1 MSDQLKKALSDLD
14 EEVVLKI
21 VQERLEGGDDP
32 LGIIADCREGMADVG
47 KRYEAQE
54 YYVSDL
60 IMAGEMFKQAMAKI
74 GEKFQ
79 TDGGPKRGTV
89 VIGTVKGDIHD
100 IGKDIVISLLQA
112 GNYNVVDL
120 GVDVPPEKFV
130 EAAKEKDAK
139 VVGLSGLLTISFDA
153 MKETVDALKAAG
165 LPAKVMI
172 GGGPVTEQVRA
183 FAGADAVGADAQA
196 AVALVDGWIESKEVK

>member
-1 MSDQLKKALSDLD
+1 MSDQLVQALSDL
-14 EEVVLKI
+14 EEELVLKL
-21 VQERLEGGDDP
+21 VQDRLDAGDEP
-32 LGIIADCREGMADVG
+32 LEVIAACREGMADVG

-60 IMAGEMFKQAMAKI
+60 IMAGEVFKQAMSKI
-74 GEKFQ
+74 GENFQ
-79 TDGGPKRGTV
+79 TDSGPKRGTV
-89 VIGTVKGDIHD
+89 VIGTVAGDIHD
-100 IGKDIVISLLQA
+100 IGKDIVVSLLQA

-130 EAAKEKDAK
+130 EATKESSAA

-165 LPAKVMI
+165 LPVKVMV
-172 GGGPVTEQVRA
+172 GGGPVSEQVRDHV
-183 FAGADAVGADAQA
+183 GADALGIDAQA
-196 AVALVDGWIESKEVK
+196 AVSLCDNWFKAMEEN